1 MTAVKIDNLISGL
14 KSIPDDE
21 FTCDNVYRFL
31 ADNPI
36 DVDSITRY
44 FFWSPAFYTR
54 NLIYKDD
61 RFELMAICWESGQES
76 VVHNHAD
83 QKCWMTVPVG
93 RLKGQNF
100 GIVDIDESKNYCK
113 LVETDSFELADC
125 LSAKVELEK
134 PIHQILNL
142 ADYGER
148 AVSIHIYSRPFN
160 RCLTYCR
167 DTDSFK
173 EVDLCYTTIG
183 GKPVSKSA

>member
-14 KSIPDDE
+14 KSISDDE

-100 GIVDIDESKNYCK
+100 GIVEIH
-113 LVETDSFELADC
+113 
-125 LSAKVELEK
+125 LS
-134 PIHQILNL
+134 
-142 ADYGER
+142 
-148 AVSIHIYSRPFN
+148 
-160 RCLTYCR
+160 
-167 DTDSFK
+167 
-173 EVDLCYTTIG
+173 
-183 GKPVSKSA
+183 